1 MKYLLKRSVQPMKV
15 NKKDFTGMSKVF
27 KFTLSQYFKSAS
39 SIVMLVIMFL
49 TSGGSL
55 FISYISAGSGT
66 LKEAKLQKLYIV
78 NETQY
83 KVTAEEI
90 INANMLFF
98 GVEFVST
105 DESLEAVQAKLDK
118 GEVYSAAVNI
128 RLDEDYGAYS
138 VTAYSGVDS
147 KISALEMSALSSAL
161 VSAFSEARLKTLDAT
176 EEQLKTAMARYSVE
190 VMDFSKYT
198 GEEANL
204 SFEKTFGISLLYT
217 ILLFMLIMYS
227 TTYIVRSIIDE
238 KTTNLVETLMVSVRP
253 LALVTGKILASMLL
267 MLINFIAIAGGMLLS
282 FFAMTLLPD
291 SMASKDIIS
300 TLGFDSALSNLNWA
314 TGFVFIV
321 SILLGYITFSIIGGI
336 SGTTCS
342 TMEDAESAN
351 TVVVLLSFFGY
362 FGSLATMAFG
372 GKTISIIVSLVPFL
386 SVFTAPV
393 RYTLGQINIV
403 ILLISWLIQAGIAV
417 LLFRFC
423 ARVYETLLMYRGS
436 RVRLKQLLGMAK
448 TVKGGGKA

>member
-1 MKYLLKRSVQPMKV
+1 
-15 NKKDFTGMSKVF
+15 
-27 KFTLSQYFKSAS
+27 
-39 SIVMLVIMFL
+39 
-49 TSGGSL
+49 
-55 FISYISAGSGT
+55 
-66 LKEAKLQKLYIV
+66 
-78 NETQY
+78 
-83 KVTAEEI
+83 
-90 INANMLFF
+90 
-98 GVEFVST
+98 
-105 DESLEAVQAKLDK
+105 
-118 GEVYSAAVNI
+118 
-128 RLDEDYGAYS
+128 
-138 VTAYSGVDS
+138 
-147 KISALEMSALSSAL
+147 
-161 VSAFSEARLKTLDAT
+161 
-176 EEQLKTAMARYSVE
+176 
-190 VMDFSKYT
+190 
-198 GEEANL
+198 
-204 SFEKTFGISLLYT
+204 
-217 ILLFMLIMYS
+217 MLIMYS

-403 ILLISWLIQAGIAV
+403 
-417 LLFRFC
+417 
-423 ARVYETLLMYRGS
+423 YY
-436 RVRLKQLLGMAK
+436 
-448 TVKGGGKA
+448 